1 MGRITNIWGERTPHA
16 AGSDWPVRVDS
27 MLAVAEDEVDSW
39 HPSACVLCSNGCGL
53 EIAVKDGR
61 MVGVRGRAEDRVN
74 HGRLGPKGLYGW
86 QANNSPDRLTRP
98 LLRRDG
104 ELVEVDWET
113 AMAAIV
119 TRSHEL
125 LAESGPGA
133 FGFYTTGQ
141 LFTEDYYAQALVA
154 RVGLGTNHLDGNTRL
169 CTATADAALKETFGT
184 DGDPGSYED
193 FDLCDTFF
201 MVGHNVAETQTVLW
215 MRILD
220 RLSGPDRPRLVCVDP
235 RPTKVA
241 QEAEVHLPIKNG
253 TNLALLNAIQREL
266 IANGWVDDAWVRE
279 HTLGFEL
286 LEKTTDPYTCEYAAE
301 ICGVAASEIRA
312 AAEIIGTAERLVS
325 TVLQGVYQSNQ
336 ATAAACAVNN
346 INLLRAMIG
355 APGCAVFQM
364 NGQPT
369 AQNTREAGANGDLPC
384 MHNWQNDRHVARLA
398 ELWNVDQLQ
407 IPHWGPPTHVMQMM
421 RYIEEGSIRFFWVTG
436 TNPAMSLP
444 ELHRIRSLL
453 AQERLFLVVQDAFMN
468 ETAELA
474 DVVLPAAIW
483 GEKTGTFTNADRT
496 IHISEKAV
504 EPPGEARADLDITLD
519 YAARMDFRDAG
530 GEPLLKFAT
539 PEEAF
544 DDFKR
549 LTAGRPNDQ
558 TALSYAKLRDRNGIQ
573 WPVTAEA
580 PWGTARLYTD
590 HVFNTDPDY
599 CEDYGHDL
607 VTGASHTSETYRAME
622 PKGRAFLLAADYAP
636 PAEEPDE
643 DFPLLLTTGR
653 TVYHFHTRTKT
664 ARAPE
669 LQEAAPEVWVELA
682 PADAEPLGIAEG
694 DWARVET
701 VRGFVEARVRISGIR
716 KGVIFLPFH
725 YGHWDRDRDDERR
738 TAANELTIT
747 AWDPVS
753 KQPLFKTAAARVIRL
768 REGEGPAPAPTTTA
782 SAPVAAL

>member
-1 MGRITNIWGERTPHA
+1 
-16 AGSDWPVRVDS
+16 
-27 MLAVAEDEVDSW
+27 
-39 HPSACVLCSNGCGL
+39 
-53 EIAVKDGR
+53 
-61 MVGVRGRAEDRVN
+61 
-74 HGRLGPKGLYGW
+74 
-86 QANNSPDRLTRP
+86 
-98 LLRRDG
+98 
-104 ELVEVDWET
+104 
-113 AMAAIV
+113 
-119 TRSHEL
+119 
-125 LAESGPGA
+125 
-133 FGFYTTGQ
+133 
-141 LFTEDYYAQALVA
+141 
-154 RVGLGTNHLDGNTRL
+154 
-169 CTATADAALKETFGT
+169 
-184 DGDPGSYED
+184 
-193 FDLCDTFF
+193 
-201 MVGHNVAETQTVLW
+201 
-215 MRILD
+215 
-220 RLSGPDRPRLVCVDP
+220 
-235 RPTKVA
+235 
-241 QEAEVHLPIKNG
+241 
-253 TNLALLNAIQREL
+253 
-266 IANGWVDDAWVRE
+266 
-279 HTLGFEL
+279 
-286 LEKTTDPYTCEYAAE
+286 
-301 ICGVAASEIRA
+301 
-312 AAEIIGTAERLVS
+312 
-325 TVLQGVYQSNQ
+325 
-336 ATAAACAVNN
+336 
-346 INLLRAMIG
+346 
-355 APGCAVFQM
+355 
-364 NGQPT
+364 
-369 AQNTREAGANGDLPC
+369 
-384 MHNWQNDRHVARLA
+384 
-398 ELWNVDQLQ
+398 
-407 IPHWGPPTHVMQMM
+407 MQMM

-496 IHISEKAV
+496 IHLSEKAV

-636 PAEEPDE
+636 PAEEPNE